1 MTVELQVE
9 GGVTRVTLN
18 RPDRMNAV
26 DSATERRLIE
36 IWRELEA
43 DSSVRCVVLTG
54 SGRAFCAGAD
64 MKEEGPGGLAYWAG
78 TGDRGFGGLA
88 LGGGLTVPII
98 ARVNGMALG
107 GGFQM
112 VLGCDL
118 VIAAETAQFGLPEP
132 RVGRLPLDG
141 MVTPPRLMPRA
152 LAMGILLTGRRISA
166 AEAASHGL
174 VNAVVPMEALDET
187 VDAWV
192 ADIVACAPL
201 SLRAIKQANAET
213 SHLPIQQARNT
224 RTPKLLAALSSEDA
238 DEGVAAFLEKRTPV
252 WKGR

>member
-1 MTVELQVE
+1 MPVELRIE
-9 GGVTRVTLN
+9 DGVARVTLN

-26 DSATERRLIE
+26 DSASERRLIE
-36 IWRELEA
+36 IWRELET
-43 DSSVRCVVLTG
+43 DVSVRCVVLTG
-54 SGRAFCAGAD
+54 TGRAFCAGAD
-64 MKEEGPGGLAYWAG
+64 MKEEGPGGLAYWAS
-78 TGDRGFGGLA
+78 TGDRGFGGLS
-88 LGGGLTVPII
+88 LGGGLTVPVI

-107 GGFQM
+107 GGFEM

-118 VIAAETAQFGLPEP
+118 VIAADTAQFGLPEP

-141 MVTPPRLMPRA
+141 MVTLPRLMPRA
-152 LAMGILLTGRRISA
+152 LAMGLLLTGRRITA

-174 VNAVVPMEALDET
+174 VNAVVPMEELDAT

-192 ADIVACAPL
+192 ADILACAPL

-213 SHLPIQQARNT
+213 SHLPIHQARNT
-224 RTPKLLAALSSEDA
+224 RTPMLLAALSSEDA
-238 DEGVAAFLEKRTPV
+238 DEGVTAFLEKRAPV